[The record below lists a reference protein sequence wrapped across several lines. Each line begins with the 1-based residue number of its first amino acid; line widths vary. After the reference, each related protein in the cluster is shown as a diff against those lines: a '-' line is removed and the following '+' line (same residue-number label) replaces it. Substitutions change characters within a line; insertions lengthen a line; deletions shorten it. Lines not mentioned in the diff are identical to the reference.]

1 MQDKNTVIN
10 DMKKHIYALWAF
22 FILFSQSIAA
32 SVEVRSTHMTTGD
45 GVANNSIRYIY
56 QDSKGF
62 IWMGTLNG
70 LSRYDGNS
78 FVTYRPEGGN
88 KISLIDHRIR
98 DLEEDKNGFLWIA
111 TSAELFS
118 CYDLKKDCFVDFTGC
133 GEYEQLYSYKM
144 TDREGNV
151 WLWQDGNGCRK
162 VTYMNGEFT
171 SVVFKKENNNL
182 PSNNITYISED
193 EQGRIWI
200 GSHDGIAQVVGNKA
214 VLVEENHDA
223 FKMMSFGKDVFF
235 LSGTGTISLKREG
248 EDSRIVTR
256 LGEGSKV
263 YSTMRLQNDWIVFTE
278 DGSYVFNLRTH
289 QVSRDTE
296 LNIARGQVQIDN
308 RGNFWIY
315 NHTGKVWYVN
325 AKTRFVKSFQLIP
338 ADKVNYIDEE
348 RYHIVHDSRDIV
360 WISTYGNGLFAY
372 DLATDELQHF
382 ESNING
388 FSHITSNF
396 LQYIMEDRAGGIWVS
411 SEYTGISR
419 LSVLNEGAERVF
431 PEDETLS
438 DRSNTVRMINRMP
451 DDKIWL
457 GTRRGGLYI
466 YDPHLKTIESSR
478 YFDSNIYAV
487 EEGADGSI
495 WLGSRGNGLSI
506 DGKWYTYHS
515 NDPLS
520 IGNNNIFTLY
530 RDRKNRMWIGTFGG
544 GLNLAVK
551 EKDKYV
557 FKRFLNNFYS
567 QRQIRV
573 IQEDNNGWIWVGTS
587 AGVYIFNPDSLMNDP
602 DNYITYNYN
611 NGKLRSNEIKCIHQD
626 SKGRIWVGT
635 SGKGFSMCMPEGDY
649 RNLTFEHYDG
659 SDGLVNSM
667 VQSIV
672 EDREGKLWVAT
683 EYGISRFDPDT
694 HAFENFFFSAY
705 ALGNV
710 YSENSGCVSK
720 DGKLMFG
727 SNYGLVVITP
737 GKIVNNSTVTP
748 MAAFTNLRINGIAMR
763 PGDVDSPLDRSLIYT
778 DEIELKYFQNSF
790 VIDFS
795 TFDYSGTNSTKYT
808 YRLDNYDKE
817 WSIPSSLNFAAYKNL
832 APGTYKLRVKACNGV
847 GVWGDKETVLK
858 IIVVPPF
865 WKTTWAFF
873 IYAILIGVALY
884 ITFRLMRDFNTLRN
898 RIQVEKQLT
907 EYKLVFFT
915 NISHEFRTPLTLI
928 QGALEKMQ
936 RGGKIPKE
944 MAYSL
949 KVMDK
954 STQRMLRLINQ
965 LLEFRKMQN
974 NKLALSLEETDVMA
988 FLYEIFLSFNDAA
1001 ESKNMDF
1008 KFLPSVASYKM
1019 FIDKGYLD
1027 KVTYN
1032 LLSNAFKYTPSG
1044 GKVTFSV
1051 TVDEA
1056 KKQLVISVADSGVG
1070 IPKEKRN
1077 ELFKRFM
1084 QSSFSG
1090 SSVGVGLH
1098 LTHELVCVHKG
1109 TIVYTENEG
1118 GGSIFTVSLPTDIS
1132 VYEEKDFLIP
1142 HNVLLEEEEVH
1153 HAAVLAEEISAQEGG
1168 VELPS
1173 APLNKRKV
1181 LIIED
1186 DNDVREFLKEEV
1198 GQYFEVVA
1206 EADGPSGLE
1215 RARTYDADLIICDVL
1230 MPGMTGFET
1239 MMFQY
1244 TDDMLERSTDLEK
1257 ESSGAY
1263 AGEAS
1268 VIYVYEVLY
1277 KITGKQKYLEYAEK
1291 HCKILEYALKADE
1304 NNDLIYGNA
1313 GAVIVLL
1320 NLYHLSQK
1328 DIYLQLACEAG
1339 NILIKNQNKGKWC
1352 CGNGQSLSGLS
1363 HGITGII
1370 YALTKLNNEQ
1380 FHIEYQKAIH
1390 SGLIYENTMYSD
1402 KYNNWLDNREE
1413 AKKEENSDN
1422 RCMAAWCHGAPGI
1435 LLARSKMYNLVKDS
1449 SDYITVQCD
1458 IERALFA
1465 TKMYGL
1471 TDNDCLCHGNLGNTE
1486 ILLEYSKECNDEEV
1500 RHMMLSARTQIAVDI
1515 INENYDCARSYLYGY
1530 KIPGFMTGISGMG
1543 YSLLRDLYPELPCIL
1558 ALEI

>member
-1 MQDKNTVIN
+1 M
-10 DMKKHIYALWAF
+10 
-22 FILFSQSIAA
+22 
-32 SVEVRSTHMTTGD
+32 
-45 GVANNSIRYIY
+45 
-56 QDSKGF
+56 
-62 IWMGTLNG
+62 
-70 LSRYDGNS
+70 
-78 FVTYRPEGGN
+78 
-88 KISLIDHRIR
+88 
-98 DLEEDKNGFLWIA
+98 
-111 TSAELFS
+111 
-118 CYDLKKDCFVDFTGC
+118 
-133 GEYEQLYSYKM
+133 
-144 TDREGNV
+144 
-151 WLWQDGNGCRK
+151 
-162 VTYMNGEFT
+162 
-171 SVVFKKENNNL
+171 
-182 PSNNITYISED
+182 
-193 EQGRIWI
+193 
-200 GSHDGIAQVVGNKA
+200 
-214 VLVEENHDA
+214 
-223 FKMMSFGKDVFF
+223 
-235 LSGTGTISLKREG
+235 
-248 EDSRIVTR
+248 
-256 LGEGSKV
+256 
-263 YSTMRLQNDWIVFTE
+263 
-278 DGSYVFNLRTH
+278 
-289 QVSRDTE
+289 
-296 LNIARGQVQIDN
+296 
-308 RGNFWIY
+308 
-315 NHTGKVWYVN
+315 
-325 AKTRFVKSFQLIP
+325 
-338 ADKVNYIDEE
+338 
-348 RYHIVHDSRDIV
+348 
-360 WISTYGNGLFAY
+360 FAY

-659 SDGLVNSM
+659 SDGLLNSM

-1230 MPGMTGFET
+1230 MPGMTGFEVT
-1239 MMFQY
+1239 RKLKNDFDTSHIPIILLTAMSSAESH
-1244 TDDMLERSTDLEK
+1244 LEGVE
-1257 ESSGAY
+1257 SGADAY
-1263 AGEAS
+1263 
-1268 VIYVYEVLY
+1268 
-1277 KITGKQKYLEYAEK
+1277 ITKPF
-1291 HCKILEYALKADE
+1291 
-1304 NNDLIYGNA
+1304 
-1313 GAVIVLL
+1313 
-1320 NLYHLSQK
+1320 SP
-1328 DIYLQLACEAG
+1328 
-1339 NILIKNQNKGKWC
+1339 
-1352 CGNGQSLSGLS
+1352 
-1363 HGITGII
+1363 
-1370 YALTKLNNEQ
+1370 KL
-1380 FHIEYQKAIH
+1380 
-1390 SGLIYENTMYSD
+1390 
-1402 KYNNWLDNREE
+1402 
-1413 AKKEENSDN
+1413 
-1422 RCMAAWCHGAPGI
+1422 
-1435 LLARSKMYNLVKDS
+1435 LLARAFKLIEQREKLREKFSNDPNMVRPAICTSDKDKEFADRLQMVMDQQIGNAQFTIDEFAS
-1449 SDYITVQCD
+1449 MMGLGRTVFYRKVRGVTGYSPNEYIR
-1458 IERALFA
+1458 IIRMKKAAEL
-1465 TKMYGL
+1465 
-1471 TDNDCLCHGNLGNTE
+1471 
-1486 ILLEYSKECNDEEV
+1486 LLENRYTVAEVSYKVGINDPFYFSKCFKQQFGVAPSVYLRGKEE
-1500 RHMMLSARTQIAVDI
+1500 SGIQET
-1515 INENYDCARSYLYGY
+1515 EN
-1530 KIPGFMTGISGMG
+1530 K
-1543 YSLLRDLYPELPCIL
+1543 E
-1558 ALEI
+1558 

>member
-1 MQDKNTVIN
+1 
-10 DMKKHIYALWAF
+10 MKKHIYALWAF

-515 NDPLS
+515 DDPLS

-659 SDGLVNSM
+659 SNGLVNSM

-832 APGTYKLRVKACNGV
+832 S
-847 GVWGDKETVLK
+847 
-858 IIVVPPF
+858 
-865 WKTTWAFF
+865 
-873 IYAILIGVALY
+873 LI
-884 ITFRLMRDFNTLRN
+884 
-898 RIQVEKQLT
+898 
-907 EYKLVFFT
+907 
-915 NISHEFRTPLTLI
+915 
-928 QGALEKMQ
+928 
-936 RGGKIPKE
+936 
-944 MAYSL
+944 
-949 KVMDK
+949 
-954 STQRMLRLINQ
+954 
-965 LLEFRKMQN
+965 
-974 NKLALSLEETDVMA
+974 
-988 FLYEIFLSFNDAA
+988 
-1001 ESKNMDF
+1001 
-1008 KFLPSVASYKM
+1008 
-1019 FIDKGYLD
+1019 
-1027 KVTYN
+1027 
-1032 LLSNAFKYTPSG
+1032 
-1044 GKVTFSV
+1044 
-1051 TVDEA
+1051 
-1056 KKQLVISVADSGVG
+1056 
-1070 IPKEKRN
+1070 
-1077 ELFKRFM
+1077 
-1084 QSSFSG
+1084 
-1090 SSVGVGLH
+1090 
-1098 LTHELVCVHKG
+1098 
-1109 TIVYTENEG
+1109 
-1118 GGSIFTVSLPTDIS
+1118 
-1132 VYEEKDFLIP
+1132 
-1142 HNVLLEEEEVH
+1142 
-1153 HAAVLAEEISAQEGG
+1153 
-1168 VELPS
+1168 
-1173 APLNKRKV
+1173 
-1181 LIIED
+1181 
-1186 DNDVREFLKEEV
+1186 
-1198 GQYFEVVA
+1198 
-1206 EADGPSGLE
+1206 
-1215 RARTYDADLIICDVL
+1215 
-1230 MPGMTGFET
+1230 
-1239 MMFQY
+1239 
-1244 TDDMLERSTDLEK
+1244 
-1257 ESSGAY
+1257 
-1263 AGEAS
+1263 
-1268 VIYVYEVLY
+1268 
-1277 KITGKQKYLEYAEK
+1277 
-1291 HCKILEYALKADE
+1291 
-1304 NNDLIYGNA
+1304 
-1313 GAVIVLL
+1313 
-1320 NLYHLSQK
+1320 
-1328 DIYLQLACEAG
+1328 
-1339 NILIKNQNKGKWC
+1339 
-1352 CGNGQSLSGLS
+1352 
-1363 HGITGII
+1363 
-1370 YALTKLNNEQ
+1370 
-1380 FHIEYQKAIH
+1380 HI
-1390 SGLIYENTMYSD
+1390 
-1402 KYNNWLDNREE
+1402 
-1413 AKKEENSDN
+1413 
-1422 RCMAAWCHGAPGI
+1422 
-1435 LLARSKMYNLVKDS
+1435 
-1449 SDYITVQCD
+1449 
-1458 IERALFA
+1458 
-1465 TKMYGL
+1465 
-1471 TDNDCLCHGNLGNTE
+1471 
-1486 ILLEYSKECNDEEV
+1486 
-1500 RHMMLSARTQIAVDI
+1500 
-1515 INENYDCARSYLYGY
+1515 
-1530 KIPGFMTGISGMG
+1530 
-1543 YSLLRDLYPELPCIL
+1543 
-1558 ALEI
+1558 

>member
-1 MQDKNTVIN
+1 
-10 DMKKHIYALWAF
+10 MKKHIYALWAF

-88 KISLIDHRIR
+88 
-98 DLEEDKNGFLWIA
+98 
-111 TSAELFS
+111 
-118 CYDLKKDCFVDFTGC
+118 
-133 GEYEQLYSYKM
+133 
-144 TDREGNV
+144 EGNV

-182 PSNNITYISED
+182 PSNNVTYISED
-193 EQGRIWI
+193 EQGRVWI
-200 GSHDGIAQVVGNKA
+200 GSHDGIAQVVGDKA

-223 FKMMSFGKDVFF
+223 SKMMSFGKDVFF

-515 NDPLS
+515 DDPLS

-611 NGKLRSNEIKCIHQD
+611 NG
-626 SKGRIWVGT
+626 
-635 SGKGFSMCMPEGDY
+635 
-649 RNLTFEHYDG
+649 
-659 SDGLVNSM
+659 
-667 VQSIV
+667 
-672 EDREGKLWVAT
+672 T

-1230 MPGMTGFET
+1230 MPGMTGFEVT
-1239 MMFQY
+1239 RKLKNDFDTSHIPIILLTAMSSAESH
-1244 TDDMLERSTDLEK
+1244 LEGVE
-1257 ESSGAY
+1257 SGADAY
-1263 AGEAS
+1263 
-1268 VIYVYEVLY
+1268 
-1277 KITGKQKYLEYAEK
+1277 ITKPF
-1291 HCKILEYALKADE
+1291 
-1304 NNDLIYGNA
+1304 
-1313 GAVIVLL
+1313 
-1320 NLYHLSQK
+1320 SP
-1328 DIYLQLACEAG
+1328 
-1339 NILIKNQNKGKWC
+1339 
-1352 CGNGQSLSGLS
+1352 
-1363 HGITGII
+1363 
-1370 YALTKLNNEQ
+1370 KL
-1380 FHIEYQKAIH
+1380 
-1390 SGLIYENTMYSD
+1390 
-1402 KYNNWLDNREE
+1402 
-1413 AKKEENSDN
+1413 
-1422 RCMAAWCHGAPGI
+1422 
-1435 LLARSKMYNLVKDS
+1435 LLARAFKLIEQREKLREKFSNDPNMVRPAICTSDKDKEFADRLQMVMDQQIGNAQFTIDEFAS
-1449 SDYITVQCD
+1449 MMGLGRTVFYRKVRGVTGYSPNEYIR
-1458 IERALFA
+1458 IIRMKKAAEL
-1465 TKMYGL
+1465 
-1471 TDNDCLCHGNLGNTE
+1471 
-1486 ILLEYSKECNDEEV
+1486 LLENRYTVAEVSYKVGINDPFYFSKCFKQQFGVAPSVYLRGKEE
-1500 RHMMLSARTQIAVDI
+1500 SGIQET
-1515 INENYDCARSYLYGY
+1515 EN
-1530 KIPGFMTGISGMG
+1530 K
-1543 YSLLRDLYPELPCIL
+1543 E
-1558 ALEI
+1558 

>member
-1 MQDKNTVIN
+1 MN
-10 DMKKHIYALWAF
+10 MKKHIYFLWAF
-22 FILFSQSIAA
+22 FVLLCQTVAA
-32 SVEVRSTHMTTGD
+32 SVEVRSTQMTTED
-45 GVANNSIRYIY
+45 GIANNSIRYIY

-78 FVTYRPEGGN
+78 FVTFRPEVSN
-88 KISLIDHRIR
+88 KISLMDHRIR

-111 TSAELFS
+111 SSAEVFS

-133 GEYEQLYSYKM
+133 GEHDQAYGYKM

-162 VTYMNGEFT
+162 VTYVDGEFT
-171 SVVFKKENNNL
+171 SVVFKKEKHNL
-182 PSNNITYISED
+182 PSDNITYVFED
-193 EQGRIWI
+193 ERGRIWI
-200 GSHDGIAQVVGNKA
+200 GSREGVALVAGGKA
-214 VLVEENHDA
+214 ELVEGNHDA
-223 FKMMSFGKDVFF
+223 FEAVSYDMDVFF
-235 LSGTGTISLKREG
+235 LSSKGNISQKREG
-248 EDSRIVTR
+248 ENSRIVAR
-256 LGEGSKV
+256 LGEGQSGTKV
-263 YSTMRLQNDWIVFTE
+263 YSTLRLQDDWIVFTNH
-278 DGSYVFNLRTH
+278 GGYVFNLKTH
-289 QVSRDTE
+289 QVSRSAE
-296 LNIARGQVQIDN
+296 LDIAKGLAQMDN
-308 RGNFWIY
+308 RGNFWIC

-325 AKTRFVKSFQLIP
+325 AKTRVIKTFQLIP

-396 LQYIMEDRAGGIWVS
+396 LQYIMEDRSGGIWVS

-419 LSVLNEGAERVF
+419 LSVLNEGAERIF
-431 PEDETLS
+431 PENENLS
-438 DRSNTVRMINRMP
+438 DRSNTVRMIKRMS
-451 DDKIWL
+451 DGKIWL
-457 GTRRGGLYI
+457 GTRRGGLYT
-466 YDPHLKTIESSR
+466 YDSQLKTIEDSR
-478 YFDSNIYAV
+478 YFDSNIYAA
-487 EEGADGSI
+487 EEGDDGSL

-506 DGKWYTYHS
+506 DGKWYTYNS
-515 NDPLS
+515 EDPSS

-530 RDRKNRMWIGTFGG
+530 RDRKNRMWVGTFGG
-544 GLNLAVK
+544 GLNLAIK
-551 EKDKYV
+551 ENDRYV
-557 FKRFLNNFYS
+557 FRKFLNNSYS
-567 QRQIRV
+567 QRQIRI
-573 IQEDNNGWIWVGTS
+573 IQEDDNGWMWVGTS
-587 AGVYIFNPDSLMNDP
+587 AGVYLFHPDSLIADP
-602 DNYITYNYN
+602 DHYITYNYN
-611 NGKLRSNEIKCIHQD
+611 NGKLRNNEIKCIHQD

-635 SGKGFSMCMPEGDY
+635 SGKGFSRCEPDGDY
-649 RNLTFEHYDG
+649 QNLTFEHFDG
-659 SDGLVNSM
+659 SNGLVNNM
-667 VQSIV
+667 VQSII
-672 EDREGKLWVAT
+672 EDREGKLWIAT

-694 HAFENFFFSAY
+694 HSFENFFFSAN

-720 DGKLMFG
+720 DGKLLFG
-727 SNYGLVVITP
+727 SNYGMVVITP
-737 GKIVNNSTVTP
+737 GKIVNNFTVAP
-748 MAAFTNLRINGIAMR
+748 MVAFTDLRINGISTR
-763 PGDVDSPLDRSLIYT
+763 PGDVDSPLDRSLVYT

-790 VIDFS
+790 VVDFS
-795 TFDYSGTNSTKYT
+795 TFDYSGTNGTKYT
-808 YRLDNYDKE
+808 YRLDNYDKG

-832 APGTYKLRVKACNGV
+832 TPGTYKLRVKACNGI
-847 GVWGDKETVLK
+847 GIWGDKETVLK
-858 IIVVPPF
+858 IVVVPPF
-865 WKTTWAFF
+865 WKTTWAFL
-873 IYAILIGVALY
+873 IYAILTGVVLY
-884 ITFRLMRDFNTLRN
+884 IGFRLMRNFNTLRN

-928 QGALEKMQ
+928 QGALEKIQ
-936 RGGKIPKE
+936 RGGKVSKE

-1019 FIDKGYLD
+1019 FIDKGYVD

-1051 TVDEA
+1051 VADEA
-1056 KKQLVISVADSGVG
+1056 KKQLIISVADSGVG

-1109 TIVYTENEG
+1109 TIVYHENEG

-1142 HNVLLEEEEVH
+1142 HNVLLEEEEAH
-1153 HAAVLAEEISAQEGG
+1153 HAAVLAEETSAVQEPK
-1168 VELPS
+1168 LS
-1173 APLNKRKV
+1173 STPLNKRKV

-1206 EADGPSGLE
+1206 EADGSAGFE

-1230 MPGMTGFET
+1230 MPGMTGFEVT
-1239 MMFQY
+1239 RKLKNDFHTSHIPIILLTAMSSAESH
-1244 TDDMLERSTDLEK
+1244 LEGVE
-1257 ESSGAY
+1257 SGADAY
-1263 AGEAS
+1263 
-1268 VIYVYEVLY
+1268 
-1277 KITGKQKYLEYAEK
+1277 ITKPF
-1291 HCKILEYALKADE
+1291 
-1304 NNDLIYGNA
+1304 
-1313 GAVIVLL
+1313 
-1320 NLYHLSQK
+1320 SP
-1328 DIYLQLACEAG
+1328 
-1339 NILIKNQNKGKWC
+1339 
-1352 CGNGQSLSGLS
+1352 
-1363 HGITGII
+1363 
-1370 YALTKLNNEQ
+1370 KL
-1380 FHIEYQKAIH
+1380 
-1390 SGLIYENTMYSD
+1390 
-1402 KYNNWLDNREE
+1402 
-1413 AKKEENSDN
+1413 
-1422 RCMAAWCHGAPGI
+1422 
-1435 LLARSKMYNLVKDS
+1435 LLARAFKLIEQREKLREKFSNDPNMVRPAICTSDKDKEFADRLQLVMD
-1449 SDYITVQCD
+1449 QQ
-1458 IERALFA
+1458 
-1465 TKMYGL
+1465 
-1471 TDNDCLCHGNLGNTE
+1471 LGNAQFTIDE
-1486 ILLEYSKECNDEEV
+1486 FASMMGLGRTVFYRKVRGVTGYSPNEYIRIIRMKKAAELLLENRYTVAEVSYRVGINDPFYFSKCFKQQFGVAPSVYLRGKEE
-1500 RHMMLSARTQIAVDI
+1500 TEEQ
-1515 INENYDCARSYLYGY
+1515 G
-1530 KIPGFMTGISGMG
+1530 T
-1543 YSLLRDLYPELPCIL
+1543 
-1558 ALEI
+1558 